1 MPSFFRMVRRKNMVA
16 AYPERRTPE
25 MPKVF
30 TTAVFG
36 QFSAL
41 HPRHINGLAH
51 GKNLKIAKTMGES
64 AKIG

>member
-1 MPSFFRMVRRKNMVA
+1 MVA

-36 QFSAL
+36 EFSAL
-41 HPRHINGLAH
+41 RPRHINGLAH